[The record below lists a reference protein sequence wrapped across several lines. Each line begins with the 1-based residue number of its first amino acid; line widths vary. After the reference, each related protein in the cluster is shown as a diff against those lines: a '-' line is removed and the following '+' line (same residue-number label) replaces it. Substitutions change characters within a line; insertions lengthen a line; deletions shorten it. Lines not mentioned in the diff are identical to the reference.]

1 MRRFERMMRTT
12 LLLSACAALL
22 AVAGCGGP
30 PTFTGS
36 GAETI
41 EMVTHVVADGES
53 FASLADDY
61 YGTTDAASF
70 LAEANGVAPGF
81 ALDRGAL
88 VDVPVGEED
97 VARYARRTEA
107 KSHYNRGTEHAEA
120 GELRK
125 ATEEFREALRIDPRF
140 VDAGYNLGVV
150 LLMMGEPSAA
160 VAMLDQVLAVRPN
173 DPDIV
178 FALGK
183 ALFDGGDTAG
193 GLAHFEHALTLDP
206 SHEEA
211 MFSRAVALL
220 DVGRLEDG
228 IFALDAYLR
237 RHPSGSWA
245 EVARTR
251 LIELAGEA
259 AFERLRASEG
269 RDVPG
274 ELTIGTEP
282 ATGAEPGTVVP
293 WEAGRP

>member
-1 MRRFERMMRTT
+1 MRLFARVMRTT
-12 LLLSACAALL
+12 LLLAGCAALL
-22 AVAGCGGP
+22 TVAGCGGP

-53 FASLADDY
+53 FASIADDY
-61 YGTTDAASF
+61 YGTTDAAGF
-70 LAEANGVAPGF
+70 LAETNGVAPGF
-81 ALDRGAL
+81 PLDHGAL
-88 VDVPVGEED
+88 VDIPVGEED

-107 KSHYNRGTEHAEA
+107 KSRYNRGTEHAAA

-160 VAMLDQVLAVRPN
+160 VAMLDQVLAVRP
-173 DPDIV
+173 DDADIV

-183 ALFDGGDTAG
+183 AFYDGGDVAG
-193 GLAHFEHALTLDP
+193 GLAHFEHALTLE
-206 SHEEA
+206 SFHEEA

-220 DVGRLEDG
+220 DEGSLEDG

-245 EVARTR
+245 EVARAR

-274 ELTIGTEP
+274 EPMTDP
-282 ATGAEPGTVVP
+282 EPGTVVP
-293 WEAGRP
+293 WEAGQP

>member
-1 MRRFERMMRTT
+1 MRRFARILRTT
-12 LLLSACAALL
+12 LLLVGCAAFLTI
-22 AVAGCGGP
+22 AGCGGP

-41 EMVTHVVADGES
+41 EIVTHIAADGES
-53 FASLADDY
+53 FASIADDY
-61 YGTTDAASF
+61 YGTTDAAGF
-70 LAEANGVAPGF
+70 LAETNGVESGF
-81 ALDRGAL
+81 PLDQGAL

-107 KSHYNRGTEHAEA
+107 KSRYNRGTEHAEA

-160 VAMLDQVLAVRPN
+160 VAMLDQVLAVRP
-173 DPDIV
+173 DDADIV

-183 ALFDGGDTAG
+183 ALYDGGDAAG
-193 GLAHFEHALTLDP
+193 GLAHFEHALTLKP
-206 SHEEA
+206 FHEEA

-220 DVGRLEDG
+220 DEGSVEDG

-245 EVARTR
+245 EVARKR

-259 AFERLRASEG
+259 ALRRLRADEG
-269 RDVPG
+269 RDIPG
-274 ELTIGTEP
+274 EP
-282 ATGAEPGTVVP
+282 ATDTVPGATVPG
-293 WEAGRP
+293 EAGRP

>member
-1 MRRFERMMRTT
+1 MQRFARVTRRA
-12 LLLSACAALL
+12 LLLAGGAALL
-22 AVAGCGGP
+22 IIAGCGGP

-41 EMVTHVVADGES
+41 EMVTHVVAGGES
-53 FASLADDY
+53 FASIADDY
-61 YGTTDAASF
+61 YGTPGAAGF
-70 LAEANGVAPGF
+70 LADANGVSSEFP
-81 ALDRGAL
+81 LDPGAL

-107 KSHYNRGTEHAEA
+107 KSHYNRGTGYAEA

-160 VAMLDQVLAVRPN
+160 VAMLDQVLAVRPG
-173 DPDIV
+173 DADIV

-183 ALFDGGDTAG
+183 ALFDGGDVAG
-193 GLAHFEHALTLDP
+193 GLAHFEHALTLEP

-220 DVGRLEDG
+220 DVGRQEDG

-237 RHPSGSWA
+237 RHPAGGWA

-259 AFERLRASEG
+259 AVERLRAVEG
-269 RDVPG
+269 SDVPG
-274 ELTIGTEP
+274 EPTTD
-282 ATGAEPGTVVP
+282 AEPGMVVP
-293 WEAGRP
+293 REAGQP